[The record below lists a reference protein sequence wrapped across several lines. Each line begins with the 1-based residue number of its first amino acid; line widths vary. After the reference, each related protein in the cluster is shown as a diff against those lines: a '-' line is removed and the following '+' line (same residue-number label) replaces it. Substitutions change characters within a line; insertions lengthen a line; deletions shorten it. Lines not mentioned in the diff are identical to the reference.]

1 MTLSVLLH
9 ALMLSTLV
17 ALVGLLIVDVARGV
31 ARWRP
36 PPPSGRPAD
45 CSARRRRPAR
55 SVTASRR

>member
-1 MTLSVLLH
+1 MTLSVLLY

-17 ALVGLLIVDVARGV
+17 ALVGLLVVDVARGV

-36 PPPSGRPAD
+36 PSPSGRPAD